1 MAGEIRIDGMKE
13 LQRKIDEIQKETS
26 VDFTNKS
33 LRAALKPMTDDAISS
48 APLGD
53 KAHRSSKGRMLAPG
67 FLKRNIKLKKIKGK
81 NAGYTLAARGDAFYG
96 RIIELG
102 FRSRTSDPWLGEAY
116 EDTKDQVM
124 NNFLVEVS
132 KRLVRASKR
141 IRTKYK

>member
-13 LQRKIDEIQKETS
+13 LQRKIAEIQNETS
-26 VDFTNKS
+26 PALTAAS
-33 LRAALKPMTDDAISS
+33 LRAALKPMQEAAISN

-53 KAHRSSKGRMLAPG
+53 KAHRSYKGRLLSPG

-81 NAGYTLAARGDAFYG
+81 NVGYTLAARDEAFYG
-96 RIIELG
+96 RIIEYG
-102 FRSRTSDPWLGEAY
+102 FKGVPGNEWLGGAY